1 MTAGAPALS
10 HAAHATR
17 GSGIRLAAEL
27 GSRLF
32 AVATS
37 FLLAAGLG
45 VSAFGLFAAV
55 SSVAVITAELAEL
68 GLQQTAARALVAG
81 TLRLRD
87 MVRARLLLSGG
98 LVLVTLAVPL
108 VPAAASSLGRTA
120 PGEWGRLLPPLIL
133 YFGLSGWSE
142 FLGVALRARGHR
154 VAEAVVLLALRAFT
168 LGAVAA
174 ALAVRASLPGLAWAH
189 VAASLAALAVS
200 ALLSRGAYAAGAS
213 VPAPHAAQGV
223 GAVLR
228 ASLPLAV
235 NGALALISLRVELL
249 VVFWAR
255 GSWAAG
261 LFGAAVKIVESLNGV
276 PAAIAAGAMPAL
288 TREAL
293 QHGAGGDPATQGA
306 ARARTAATVA
316 LLAVPAAAGLA
327 LLAPGVVQLLGADY
341 AGAAPALRILALAV
355 VALFMNCVL
364 LHALIASDHA
374 AWLPV
379 LTAVRVGFAALA
391 AAALVP
397 RFGVSGAAVG
407 FLGAELLL
415 LALAARA
422 CRSTGFALPLAAPLG
437 AALLATLP
445 MAVTVAALG
454 AGTIASVAA
463 GAAVYAATLAGAWVL
478 MRQPLLRLLG
488 AETA

>member
-1 MTAGAPALS
+1 MS
-10 HAAHATR
+10 EAAQATR

-55 SSVAVITAELAEL
+55 SSMAVIAAELAEL

-87 MVRARLLLSGG
+87 MVRARLLLSGA
-98 LVLVTLAVPL
+98 LVLFTLAVPFL
-108 VPAAASSLGRTA
+108 LAAASSLGRSA
-120 PGEWGRLLPPLIL
+120 PGEWASLLPPLIL
-133 YFGLSGWSE
+133 YFGVSGWSE

-154 VAEAVVLLALRAFT
+154 LAEAVVLLALRAFT
-168 LGAVAA
+168 LAAVAA
-174 ALAVRASLPGLAWAH
+174 ALAARASLAGLAWAH
-189 VAASLAALAVS
+189 VGAATAALLVS
-200 ALLSRGAYAAGAS
+200 AALIRRASAA
-213 VPAPHAAQGV
+213 PAEEAPALAPGHGV
-223 GAVLR
+223 RAVLR
-228 ASLPLAV
+228 TSLPLAV
-235 NGALALISLRVELL
+235 NGALALVSLRVELL
-249 VVFWAR
+249 VVFWAQ

-288 TREAL
+288 TREAM
-293 QHGAGGDPATQGA
+293 QRDRAGDPATHGA
-306 ARARTAATVA
+306 ARSRTAATVA
-316 LLAVPAAAGLA
+316 LLAVPAAAGLF

-341 AGAAPALRILALAV
+341 AGAAPALRLLALAV

-364 LHALIASDHA
+364 LHALIASGHA
-374 AWLPV
+374 SWLPW

-397 RFGVSGAAVG
+397 RFGVAGAAAG

-415 LALAARA
+415 LVLSSRA
-422 CRSTGFALPLAAPLG
+422 CRRSGFAVPLFSPLG
-437 AALLATLP
+437 VGLLATVP
-445 MAVTVAALG
+445 MAATVAALG
-454 AGTIASVAA
+454 AGTLASVAA

-488 AETA
+488 TEAA